1 MDTIIIET
9 TPQQK
14 QSLLSFLSRVQL
26 NAQEI
31 PAYLEIM
38 QAVNAIEKIETTPTK
53 TKSIIVSQQGA
64 IKCPRNTR
72 LS

>member
-1 MDTIIIET
+1 VDTIIIET

-14 QSLLSFLSRVQL
+14 QSLLSFLSRAQL

-38 QAVNAIEKIETTPTK
+38 QAVNAIEKIET
-53 TKSIIVSQQGA
+53 
-64 IKCPRNTR
+64 
-72 LS
+72 